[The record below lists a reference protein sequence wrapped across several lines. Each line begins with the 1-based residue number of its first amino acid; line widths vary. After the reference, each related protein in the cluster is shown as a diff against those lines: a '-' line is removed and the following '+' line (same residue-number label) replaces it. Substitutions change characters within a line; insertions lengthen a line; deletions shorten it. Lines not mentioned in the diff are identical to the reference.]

1 MRYHL
6 DVASPTS
13 AALTNIHHLFHQSLS
28 LGTELKHDIEFSR
41 AARQSKRNMSTYL
54 LSLVPFITDSESEYT
69 RQKAIEAYN
78 KALEIR
84 NGDSDI
90 ERVVEKKMQRMSDTN
105 TNIIN

>member
-54 LSLVPFITDSESEYT
+54 LSLVPFITLDI
-69 RQKAIEAYN
+69 KGVLLIPLFFLIVF
-78 KALEIR
+78 ALLA
-84 NGDSDI
+84 S
-90 ERVVEKKMQRMSDTN
+90 
-105 TNIIN
+105 